1 MNYIILNGVNSNT
14 ISGLIIQS
22 LPPITKPLMRTE
34 VEEIDGRDG
43 DIITKLGYSAY
54 DKEMTVGLYGDF
66 DIDEVIAYFDSE
78 GTATFSNEPDKLYY
92 YQINEQIDFERL
104 VRYRTATVTLH
115 CQPFKYDANEV
126 EIMGSGNSI
135 EESGTGIVQIE
146 GAQDNVSMNVW
157 ADFTPEQSGTGDP
170 SPSNPRPFVG
180 KTGINLYVTGRNVCD
195 LPEDTELPLADAFRV
210 DLGQIVSV
218 AKISYTLICDNVTF
232 TTMGTNTRFSMV
244 SGGGATQTQL
254 IRLFDMSANTP
265 NTGTFK
271 HTFTLNTP
279 FRYID
284 LYLGSQYANFTGGT
298 ISVQIELSDEAADFE
313 TYQGT
318 HYSVD
323 WTSVAGTLY
332 GGSWNVQEG
341 KIYKHYE
348 KVTLDNTA
356 SLVPNGAT
364 ANASTFIWTPT
375 RYVGNN
381 NILFST
387 LKISSND
394 EANTAE
400 DLGNRTILLRLP
412 SSVAQTEA
420 AARTWLSSNPVDAAY
435 RLFAPYTNYDVT
447 AIDTKSVGGIT
458 NVFAG
463 DPSTYLMVQAYDE
476 YSVEVVNAGN
486 TFAKPTITIQAIGS
500 VSIYVNNA
508 QIFQISMNGHS
519 LITIDA
525 AAMNAYDPDT
535 GVLMNR
541 SVVGDY
547 SAFVFKAGTNTLGI
561 SGNVSDIYVSRY
573 SRWI

>member
-43 DIITKLGYSAY
+43 DIVTKLGYSAY

-66 DIDEVIAYFDSE
+66 DIDAVIAYFDSE

-115 CQPFKYDANEV
+115 CQPFKYKADET
-126 EIMGSGNSI
+126 EIMASGNQI
-135 EESGTGIVQIE
+135 EASGTGVVQVE
-146 GAQDNVSMNVW
+146 GAQDGVSMNVY

-180 KTGINLYVTGRNVCD
+180 KTGMTIYVTGRNVCN

-232 TTMGTNTRFSMV
+232 TTMGTNTRLSMV
-244 SGGGATQTQL
+244 SGGSATQTQL
-254 IRLFDMSANTP
+254 IRLFGMSANTP

-271 HTFTLNTP
+271 HTFTVNTP

-313 TYQGT
+313 TYQGA

-332 GGSWNVQEG
+332 GCEWNGQEG

-356 SLVPNGAT
+356 ALVPNGAT

-387 LKISSND
+387 LKISSSD

-420 AARTWLSSNPVDAAY
+420 AARTWLSSNPVDAVY
-435 RLFAPYTNYDVT
+435 RVFAPYTNYDVT
-447 AIDTKSVGGIT
+447 SVDPKSYGGVT

-463 DPSTYLMVQAYDE
+463 DPAVYLMVQAFDE
-476 YSVEVVNAGN
+476 FSVEVVNEGN
-486 TFAKPTITIQAIGS
+486 TFAKPIMTIEAIGN
-500 VSIYVNNA
+500 VSIYVNGA
-508 QIFQISMNGHS
+508 QIFQINMGDHRA
-519 LITIDA
+519 ITIDA
-525 AAMNAYDPDT
+525 AQMNAYDPIT
-535 GVLMNR
+535 NVLMNR
-541 SVVGDY
+541 NVIGDY
-547 SAFVFKAGTNTLGI
+547 SAFVLKAGTNNVVI
-561 SGNVSDIYVSRY
+561 SGGVLDLYISRY